1 MFFDWW
7 ILREEL
13 LNIYNEKICTAYTE
27 IILPQTLQLKAAAF
41 LHSVLVFEQN
51 SMLNKTQ
58 RAITKNILLLTWS
71 IVKVYQL
78 NISQK
83 AAIFLTKTVWKY
95 WTINIKKV
103 NLSYCLSYNMNSW
116 CTTEFSSL
124 LYWNIVWF

>member
-1 MFFDWW
+1 MFSDWW

-41 LHSVLVFEQN
+41 LQSVLVFEQN

-83 AAIFLTKTVWKY
+83 AALFLTKTVWKY
-95 WTINIKKV
+95 WTINIKYE
-103 NLSYCLSYNMNSW
+103 L
-116 CTTEFSSL
+116 F
-124 LYWNIVWF
+124 NIV